1 MLIRNAEIWG
11 TGPGDVRIEGPRIAS
26 IGTLLPR
33 SDEQVID
40 ARGGLLLPGLHDHH
54 IHLAALAAQ
63 QSSISCGQP
72 DVLTSAQLARALQ
85 APGTGWL
92 RGVGFHE
99 SVLDGVLPDAAML
112 DRMVADRP
120 LRMQHRT
127 GRMWLLNSRALEELL
142 AIADA
147 PPGLERAGGRFT
159 GRLFEEDA
167 WLSRTLGGSL
177 PDFAQTSARLARCG
191 VTGIT
196 DMSPRN
202 DPGVARHFAQQRS
215 DGRLLQSSMIA
226 GSLALGE
233 HLPPGCT
240 LGPLKLH
247 LHENALPDFDEAVAL
262 VRSGHAQNRAVAV
275 HCVTEVELVFA
286 LAVLEVAG
294 SVRGDRIEHVS
305 VASPDL
311 VSRMRDLG
319 LSACVQPH
327 FIAERGDRYLADVD
341 PRHHADLYRLRSLAA
356 ASLPLAGGSDAPYG
370 EADPWKSMTAAVNR
384 RAPSGAVI
392 GADEGLTPEEALALY
407 LTEPAD
413 FSRQRAI
420 AVGAMADLCL
430 MDRPWSEVRARLD
443 KSDVRMVIAGGNLV
457 HQRIDQSPLERLLRA
472 DASA

>member
-11 TGPGDVRIEGPRIAS
+11 TRRGDVRIEGARITS
-26 IGTLLPR
+26 IGTLVPR
-33 SDEQVID
+33 SGEQVID

-63 QSSISCGQP
+63 QSSISCGP
-72 DVLTSAQLARALQ
+72 PNVVTSAQLAQALQ
-85 APGTGWL
+85 SPGTGWL

-112 DRMVADRP
+112 DGIIADRP

-142 AIADA
+142 TIADA
-147 PPGLERAGGRFT
+147 PPGLEREGGRFT

-167 WLSRTLGGSL
+167 WLSRTLGGTL

-202 DPGVARHFAQQRS
+202 DPGVARHFAQQRA
-215 DGRLLQSSMIA
+215 DGRLLQSSMLAGGIA
-226 GSLALGE
+226 LAE
-233 HLPPGCT
+233 RLPSGCT

-286 LAVLEVAG
+286 LAVLEEAG

-311 VSRMRDLG
+311 VSRMCDLG

-341 PRHHADLYRLRSLAA
+341 PRHRPDLYRLRSLATA
-356 ASLPLAGGSDAPYG
+356 GLPLAGGSDAPYG
-370 EADPWKSMTAAVNR
+370 DADPWKSIAAAVNR
-384 RAPSGAVI
+384 RTPSGAMI
-392 GADEGLTPEEALALY
+392 GPDERLTPEAALALY
-407 LTEPAD
+407 LADPAD
-413 FSRQRAI
+413 FSRQRAVS
-420 AVGAMADLCL
+420 VGAMADLCL

-443 KSDVRMVIAGGNLV
+443 RSDVRMVIAGGNLV
-457 HQRIDQSPLERLLRA
+457 HQRIDEPPLERLLRA